1 MEENMSISRFFSRSL
16 KNIPD
21 FDIKYRSLK
30 KGENLYDEYSK
41 DTQTVF
47 AEYAGYYSQP
57 ISKTKYIYEDMSQL
71 SEICPFIISL
81 SLMVTSYKICDDSSR
96 KIQ

>member
-1 MEENMSISRFFSRSL
+1 MFSIPG
-16 KNIPD
+16 IYD
-21 FDIKYRSLK
+21 FIR
-30 KGENLYDEYSK
+30 
-41 DTQTVF
+41 
-47 AEYAGYYSQP
+47 YYSQP